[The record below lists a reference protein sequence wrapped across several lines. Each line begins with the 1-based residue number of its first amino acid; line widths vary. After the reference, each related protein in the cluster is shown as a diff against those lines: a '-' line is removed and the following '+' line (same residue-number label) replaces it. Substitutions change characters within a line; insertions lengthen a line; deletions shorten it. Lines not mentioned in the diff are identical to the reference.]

1 MLAVCAQDKRR
12 PAGQYKN
19 HFPAGTCR
27 LTAHTLERLI
37 MAIGWLT
44 ILKTV
49 PWADVIS
56 NAPKVA
62 DGAKKLWKTVA
73 KKPAP
78 HGATGTAAQST
89 GSAEAQAS
97 NPLEARLA
105 EMETRTSELQA
116 LMLASSELIKSLAE
130 QNAELVKRIEA
141 IRIRVLWLGVATVV
155 LTIMAAT
162 GLAGAALP

>member
-1 MLAVCAQDKRR
+1 LKD
-12 PAGQYKN
+12 
-19 HFPAGTCR
+19 
-27 LTAHTLERLI
+27 LL
-37 MAIGWLT
+37 MAIGWIT

-73 KKPAP
+73 KKPASQ
-78 HGATGTAAQST
+78 GATGAAAQST
-89 GSAEAQAS
+89 GSTAAQAS

-105 EMETRTSELQA
+105 EMESRTSELHAQ
-116 LMLASSELIKSLAE
+116 MLASSELIKSLAE

-141 IRIRVLWLGVATVV
+141 IRIRVLWLGAATVV
-155 LTIMAAT
+155 LTIIAVT